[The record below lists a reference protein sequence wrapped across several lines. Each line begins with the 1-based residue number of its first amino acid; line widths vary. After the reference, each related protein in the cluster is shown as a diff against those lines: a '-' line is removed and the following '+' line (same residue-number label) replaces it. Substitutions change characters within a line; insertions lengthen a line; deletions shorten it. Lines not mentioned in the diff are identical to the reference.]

1 VALESPS
8 CGVNIHY
15 VPFLEPH
22 LDPLLGRLTDV
33 KRRVSKPSVAK
44 RRGARHLGLTHLPTC
59 RTVLRSWVVSWSF
72 ASIAALVSATGVI
85 DVSWRLLGSLALT
98 AIGAVAV
105 VGSVNGRPPGLH
117 GAGFALMIALVV
129 VIVPLG
135 VDGSLDT
142 RAGFG
147 AVTLFDQRAMGASIE
162 RRFISGSYETMERRV
177 HVVARVGIGSVQVRQ
192 EQDS

>member
-1 VALESPS
+1 VWGQHPLRPISRTALGSSTGSTDRRETPRVETERGETPRGTTSGTHAS
-8 CGVNIHY
+8 AD
-15 VPFLEPH
+15 VPY
-22 LDPLLGRLTDV
+22 
-33 KRRVSKPSVAK
+33 
-44 RRGARHLGLTHLPTC
+44 GAAVLAGLM
-59 RTVLRSWVVSWSF
+59 VV

-85 DVSWRLLGSLALT
+85 DASWRLLGSLALI

-105 VGSVNGRPPGLH
+105 AGSVNGRPPGLH

-162 RRFISGSYETMERRV
+162 RRFISGGYETMERR
-177 HVVARVGIGSVQVRQ
+177 STW
-192 EQDS
+192 